1 MKAKLIF
8 SLLILTTFSV
18 KAQDMFYY
26 YKGNKIDLKV
36 DKNYLNIIANEELQN
51 FSDSISNYFN
61 IMQDENDQSRKIIK
75 LKFKSTP
82 NELEYAEGIK
92 TLKQAGYVKYA
103 FPYFER
109 SSEIPSIGTSDI
121 FYLKLKEKKDTTILR
136 QIVKERNVHVIEQI
150 AYMPY
155 WYILS
160 VQNSVFSDAIEA
172 SNFFYET
179 GYFADIDPAFMFDFK
194 PQCTNDPMFNQ
205 LWGLSNSSDPNI
217 DVNACDAWTI
227 TRGAGINI
235 AVVDQGIHM
244 THNDLSAN
252 LSSVSFDAQSGTSP
266 SVFIPGESHGT
277 HVTGTVAAV
286 RNNSLQV
293 VGVAPESTIIGVSHD
308 LYISSTISAELA
320 DGISWAWQND
330 ADIITNSWGDQ
341 GGLYYNELHSAVLE
355 DAIINAIT
363 QGRNGKGCI
372 VTFAAGNWGVMDY
385 PAYFD
390 DRIITVGA
398 IEANGSRASFSG
410 YGNELDIVAPG
421 VDIVSTI
428 PNNGTASYSGTSMA
442 TPHVAGVAALI
453 LSINPNLTRTQVTA
467 IIESAAQK
475 VGGYNYQTTP
485 GRPNGTWH
493 QEMGYGLIDA
503 FAAVQAADCPTTI
516 VSGTI
521 SSDIT
526 YSDCIIEVVNATI
539 QNNADVV
546 FDAEEYTLISGTF
559 EVQAGSTL
567 EVK

>member
-8 SLLILTTFSV
+8 SLLILASFSI

-36 DKNYLNIIANEELQN
+36 DKNYLNIIAKEELQN
-51 FSDSISNYFN
+51 FSDSISNYFS
-61 IMQDENDQSRKIIK
+61 IVQDENDQSRKITK

-82 NELEYAEGIK
+82 NELEYTEVLK
-92 TLKQAGYVKYA
+92 TLKRAGYVKYA

-109 SSEIPSIGTSDI
+109 SSETPSIGTSDI
-121 FYLKLKEKKDTTILR
+121 FYLKLKEKKDTTILK
-136 QIVKERNVHVIEQI
+136 QIVKERNVHMIEQI

-160 VQNSVFSDAIEA
+160 VQNSVFSNAIEA

-217 DVNACDAWTI
+217 DINACDAWTI
-227 TRGAGINI
+227 TRGAGIHV

-252 LSSVSFDAQSGTSP
+252 ISPVSFDAQSGTSP
-266 SVFIPGESHGT
+266 SVFVPGEAHGT

-286 RNNSLQV
+286 RNNNLQV

-320 DGISWAWQND
+320 DGISWAWQNN

-341 GGLYYNELHSAVLE
+341 GGLYYNELYSAVLE
-355 DAIINAIT
+355 DAIINAMT

-398 IEANGSRASFSG
+398 IEANGSRASFSA

-467 IIESAAQK
+467 IIESTAQK
-475 VGGYNYQTTP
+475 VGGYNYQITS
-485 GRPNGTWH
+485 GRPNGIWN
-493 QEMGYGLIDA
+493 QEMGYGLVDA
-503 FAAVQAADCPTTI
+503 YAAVQAADCPTTI

-546 FDAEEYTLISGTF
+546 FDAEEYTLINGTF